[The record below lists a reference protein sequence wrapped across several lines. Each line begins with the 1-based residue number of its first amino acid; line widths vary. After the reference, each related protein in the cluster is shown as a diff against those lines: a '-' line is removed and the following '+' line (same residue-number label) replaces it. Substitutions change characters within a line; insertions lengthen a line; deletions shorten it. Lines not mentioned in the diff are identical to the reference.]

1 MPLHSMLRMSHNKLT
16 APFLTNT
23 QSPRTHCADS
33 KHQWCGWLT
42 PMVWTVISPT
52 ITKHKEAFRPRKNIK
67 KYRGL
72 HHKEL

>member
-1 MPLHSMLRMSHNKLT
+1 MTYLINMLLHSMLRMSHNKLT

-23 QSPRTHCADS
+23 QSPRTHCTDS

-52 ITKHKEAFRPRKNIK
+52 ITKHKEAF
-67 KYRGL
+67 
-72 HHKEL
+72 